1 MINGI
6 ENAVKYKNKHI
17 LYWVF
22 FSFFGTDWKKTNSAL
37 HIILLI
43 YIFIQLLHTYQSS
56 LYFFKR
62 LDDLKK
68 NMNATGESLKA
79 TVCKINC
86 EI

>member
-17 LYWVF
+17 LYWGF

-43 YIFIQLLHTYQSS
+43 YIFI
-56 LYFFKR
+56 
-62 LDDLKK
+62 
-68 NMNATGESLKA
+68 
-79 TVCKINC
+79 
-86 EI
+86 

>member
-43 YIFIQLLHTYQSS
+43 YIFI
-56 LYFFKR
+56 
-62 LDDLKK
+62 
-68 NMNATGESLKA
+68 
-79 TVCKINC
+79 
-86 EI
+86 